1 MYSQFTFDFLTDLA
15 KNNNREWFHSQ
26 KKRYE
31 TIKKEHELIVGKL
44 IEEIGEFEDLTGV
57 QVKDSSY
64 RINRDVRFSSDKSPY
79 KTWLASSYGKGGKKS
94 IHHDYYL
101 HIQPNGQSGIAGG
114 MYAPTSEQLA
124 KFRQEVDYNP
134 QEFKD
139 IILNP
144 TFVANFGYLKGTEL
158 KSMPKGYPKDHPEIA
173 ILRKT
178 QCYVWHSFTDAEV
191 MSANFTQ
198 KVSEIC
204 RVMKPF
210 LDWLNQVINE

>member
-1 MYSQFTFDFLTDLA
+1 MYSQHTLDFLTELA
-15 KNNNREWFHSQ
+15 INNNREWFLSQ
-26 KKRYE
+26 KNRYALV
-31 TIKKEHELIVGKL
+31 KKEHELVIEKL
-44 IEEIGEFEDLTGV
+44 ISQIGQFEDLTGV
-57 QVKDSSY
+57 QVKDSVY
-64 RINRDVRFSSDKSPY
+64 RINRDVRFSTDKSPY

-114 MYAPTSEQLA
+114 LYSPTSEQLA

-144 TFVANFGYLKGTEL
+144 SFVDYYGNLKGNEL
-158 KSMPKGYPKDHPEIA
+158 KSMPKGYPKDHPEIT

-178 QCYVWHSFTDAEV
+178 QCYVWHSFSDAEV
-191 MSANFTQ
+191 LSADFIE
-198 KVSEIC
+198 KVTESC

-210 LDWLNQVINE
+210 LDWLNQVIND